1 MEGRGERESE
11 KGAESEGRRE
21 RERER
26 GEGGQGRERKREGGR
41 ERGQERERG
50 GEGIGIHEK
59 SDTIIWDCHCTG
71 ILMVTTLL
79 GEDFI
84 EFRSRFV

>member
-1 MEGRGERESE
+1 MEGRGERESK
-11 KGAESEGRRE
+11 KGAESEGRRAR
-21 RERER
+21 RE
-26 GEGGQGRERKREGGR
+26 
-41 ERGQERERG
+41 
-50 GEGIGIHEK
+50 EGIRVHEK

-84 EFRSRFV
+84 EFRSPFV